1 MNVFTTNQ
9 VNQVYVANAYK
20 STAVAKTDAL
30 GTLTIGKDATGESI
44 YVQQVGAGGLTR
56 SDLIDVKN
64 ILYVKNTPAAAMAR
78 PLKVATVTLNAD
90 LLSNSALTTTGE
102 YVLRIRFDQVISLSP
117 ENQYWKYGAVH
128 GIARMTASNFYKKLA
143 ISIAKN
149 MSREA
154 VQLVKVELKTSST
167 NVEVTPTTKES
178 TLTGTYTGVVIT
190 EVEQDWILG
199 VKQQRPVSFF
209 VEPTTIEFNDA
220 DFVWGEVAYSDGAT
234 IGNGK
239 LIADYEYFYMG
250 ERGDQYRMSGFP
262 NYIPTK
268 YLVDPTKTY
277 DVISIHYAYV
287 GENHAVQKS
296 EKDLTILVPTDA
308 SGVTSSIVS
317 AINTAAGTT
326 VIPVSK
332 AAEVSNDANA
342 GSGNTTE
349 GGNDNA
355 GGNG

>member
-9 VNQVYVANAYK
+9 ANQVYVANAYK
-20 STAVAKTDAL
+20 ASAVAKTDAL
-30 GTLTIGKDATGESI
+30 GTLTVGTDATGGSI
-44 YVQQVGAGGLTR
+44 YVQQLGAGGLTR

-64 ILYVKNTPAAAMAR
+64 ILYCKNTPASAMAR
-78 PLKVATVTLNAD
+78 PLKVATVTLNSD

-102 YVLRIRFDQVISLSP
+102 YILRIRFDQAISLSP

-128 GIARMTASNFYKKLA
+128 GVAGMTASNFYKKLA
-143 ISIAKN
+143 LSVAKN

-154 VQLVKVELKTSST
+154 VHLVKVELKTSST
-167 NVEVTPTTKES
+167 NVEVTSTTKES
-178 TLTGTYTGVVIT
+178 ALTGTYTGVVIT

-209 VEPTTIEFNDA
+209 VEPTTIEFNDV
-220 DFVWGEVAYSDGAT
+220 DFVWGEVAYSDGAK

-239 LIADYEYFYMG
+239 LVADYEYFYMG
-250 ERGDQYRMSGFP
+250 ERGDQYRLSGFP

-277 DVISIHYAYV
+277 DIISIHYAYV
-287 GENHAVQKS
+287 GENHAAQKS

-308 SGVTSSIVS
+308 SGVTASIVS

-326 VIPVSK
+326 VIPVSN
-332 AAEVSNDANA
+332 AAA
-342 GSGNTTE
+342 GTDNTDE
-349 GGNDNA
+349 GGDA
-355 GGNG
+355 GTSGKG

>member
-9 VNQVYVANAYK
+9 VNQVYVLKNDSTVVSLDAEHDVTKANN
-20 STAVAKTDAL
+20 L
-30 GTLTIGKDATGESI
+30 GTIGVGKTADGKNL
-44 YVQQVGAGGLTR
+44 YFKHLGAGGLTR

-64 ILYVKNTPAAAMAR
+64 ILYGKSTPAAAMAR

-90 LLSNSALTTTGE
+90 LLDDSALTTTGE
-102 YVLRIRFDQVISLSP
+102 YVLRIRFDQVISISP

-128 GIARMTASNFYKKLA
+128 GVAGMTASNFYKKLA
-143 ISIAKN
+143 VSVAKN

-154 VQLVKVELKTSST
+154 VQLVKVELKTSGA

-178 TLTGTYTGVVIT
+178 ALTGTYTGVVIT

-209 VEPTTIEFNDA
+209 VEPTTIEFNDV
-220 DFVWGEVAYSDGAT
+220 DFVWGDVAYSDGAT

-250 ERGDQYRMSGFP
+250 ERGDQYRLSGFP

-308 SGVTSSIVS
+308 SGVTASIVS

-326 VIPVSK
+326 VIPVSN
-332 AAEVSNDANA
+332 AA
-342 GSGNTTE
+342 
-349 GGNDNA
+349 A
-355 GGNG
+355 GGNGNTGGNG